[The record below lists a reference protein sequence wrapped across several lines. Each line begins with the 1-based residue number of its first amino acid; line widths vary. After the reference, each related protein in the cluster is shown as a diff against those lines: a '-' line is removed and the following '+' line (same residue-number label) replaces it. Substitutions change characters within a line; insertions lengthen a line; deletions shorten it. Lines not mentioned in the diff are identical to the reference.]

1 MHEKSKAFSKFK
13 NFKVLV
19 EKESGATIGCLRTD
33 RGGEFTSNEFREF
46 GENHGIKRRL
56 TAAFT
61 PQQNGVAERKNR
73 TIMNAVRTVLNERQV
88 PKVFWPEAVKCCV
101 HVQNRSSTTALEN
114 RTPEEEWSS
123 KKPIVDYFRIFGCVT
138 HAHISEKK
146 QTG

>member
-1 MHEKSKAFSKFK
+1 M
-13 NFKVLV
+13 

-46 GENHGIKRRL
+46 GENHGIKRQL